1 MRIVGSKQRRVQLFR
16 DIQQTVG
23 HLLFD
28 LQTVVHEFDIEI
40 VASENILQFPC
51 GTQCFV
57 ELAEQQSR
65 LDDS

>member
-1 MRIVGSKQRRVQLFR
+1 MRIVGGKQRRVQFFR
-16 DIQQTVG
+16 DVQQTVG

-40 VASENILQFPC
+40 VASENILQFPR
-51 GTQCFV
+51 GAQCFV

-65 LDDS
+65 LYDS